1 MRFGK
6 RAVAAA
12 MTAAV
17 ALAAGGLYVDRAAD
31 AADHLD
37 PPMRTYPGVATM
49 ADTAADIADV
59 FAFNDANTVTLI
71 VTGAGPRA
79 AGLPA
84 VYDRN
89 VIYRLHITAD
99 GAPATDLNTIDVR
112 YGQDP
117 AGNWGVQF
125 VGIPGT
131 SAPLAG
137 PVQTTLTSGSG
148 TRAIAG
154 LFDDPFF
161 FDLQGF
167 KDTQA
172 TGTLSITNKRNFFA
186 GKNDT
191 SFVIDFPR
199 SAITTTNNTIR
210 VWAETRRIAGS

>member
-1 MRFGK
+1 MRIGK
-6 RAVAAA
+6 RS
-12 MTAAV
+12 AAV
-17 ALAAGGLYVDRAAD
+17 AMAAAVTLAAGGLWVDRSAD

-37 PPMRTYPGVATM
+37 PPMRTDPAVSTM

-71 VTGAGPRA
+71 VTNAGPRA
-79 AGLPA
+79 GGLPA
-84 VYDRN
+84 VYDKN
-89 VIYRLHITAD
+89 VIYRLHISTD
-99 GAPATDLNTIDVR
+99 GDATTDENIIDVR

-117 AGNWGVQF
+117 SGNWGVQF
-125 VGIPGT
+125 SGIPGT
-131 SAPLAG
+131 AAPISG
-137 PVQTTLTSGSG
+137 PVQTTLTSGAG

-172 TGTLSITNKRNFFA
+172 TGTLSIKNTRNAFA

-199 SAITTTNNTIR
+199 AAITPTNNTIT
-210 VWAETRRIAGS
+210 VWAETRRISGS

>member
-1 MRFGK
+1 MRMGK
-6 RAVAAA
+6 RS
-12 MTAAV
+12 AAV
-17 ALAAGGLYVDRAAD
+17 AMAAAVTLAAGAFWVDRSAD

-37 PPMRTYPGVATM
+37 PPMRTDPAVSTM

-59 FAFNDANTVTLI
+59 FAFNDASTVTLI

-84 VYDRN
+84 VYDKN
-89 VIYRLHITAD
+89 VIYRLHISTD
-99 GAPATDLNTIDVR
+99 GDATTDENIIDVR

-125 VGIPGT
+125 SGIPGT
-131 SAPLAG
+131 TTPVAG
-137 PVQTTLTSGSG
+137 PVQTTLTSGAG

-161 FDLQGF
+161 FDLEGF
-167 KDTQA
+167 KATQS
-172 TGTLSITNKRNFFA
+172 TGTLSIKNTRNFFA

-199 SAITTTNNTIR
+199 AAITPTNNTIT
-210 VWAETRRIAGS
+210 VWAETRRISGS

>member
-1 MRFGK
+1 MLVGK
-6 RAVAAA
+6 RVAAA
-12 MTAAV
+12 AVTAGML
-17 ALAAGGLYVDRAAD
+17 LAAGGLWVDRSAD

-37 PPMRTYPGVATM
+37 PPMRTDPAVSTM

-59 FAFNDANTVTLI
+59 FAFNDADTVTMI

-79 AGLPA
+79 ANLPA

-89 VIYRLHITAD
+89 VLYRIHISTD
-99 GAPATDLNTIDVR
+99 GDATTDEKIIDVR
-112 YGQDP
+112 YGQD
-117 AGNWGVQF
+117 AANNWGVQF

-131 SAPLAG
+131 TAPLAG
-137 PVQTTLTSGSG
+137 PVQTTLTGPAG
-148 TRAIAG
+148 VRATAG

-172 TGTLSITNKRNFFA
+172 SGTLSITNKRNFFA

-191 SFVIDFPR
+191 SIVVDFPR
-199 SAITTTNNTIR
+199 SAITATNNTITL
-210 VWAETRRIAGS
+210 WAETRRISGS